1 MSEHSVSVAIIGGG
15 FSGIAAA
22 KKLHEAG
29 VSFLVLEARER
40 LGGRVYTKC
49 FDRDYYLDLGGQWI
63 GPTQDRMYELCH
75 ELGVSYFG
83 TYNQGKNI
91 LDLGEKLK
99 TYRGTIPKLDFFSL
113 LSLDWL
119 IRKIE
124 KLARQIDPKAPWN
137 HPKAKEWDSQHLDE
151 FLLKHSKTKACY
163 NVIRVGCETIFACDP
178 DQLSLLHALFYI
190 RSGTSLDCL
199 IHVKGGAQQDRI
211 KGGMQTLVEA
221 MAKPF
226 LNQIRFQSPVKAI
239 THSLS
244 GVTIE
249 GNYFS
254 VHAEKVIL
262 AVPPPL
268 LAQISFSPVLPSQKL
283 QLLHNYPMGRVAKCF
298 MIYEK
303 PFWRELGFSG
313 QSVADDKTPF
323 QTLYDCSPADS
334 SKGILMGFVVGSR
347 AEQFFSIEKTE
358 RKEKMESVLFRYFG
372 EKAKES
378 IEYQEFSMAD
388 EAWSRGCYAA
398 LMQPHAWTEFQD
410 AYRSSIPP
418 LYFAGTEAATKWHGY
433 IEGAVLAGES
443 AASEILAATHHV

>member
-29 VSFLVLEARER
+29 TSFLVLEARER
-40 LGGRVYTKC
+40 LGGRVFTKQ
-49 FDRDYYLDLGGQWI
+49 FDQGYYLDFGGQWI

-75 ELGVSYFG
+75 ELDVNYFE

-99 TYRGTIPKLDFFSL
+99 TYRGTIPKLDLFSL
-113 LSLDWL
+113 LNLDWL
-119 IRKIE
+119 IRKLE

-151 FLLKHSKTKACY
+151 FLRKHSKTSACY
-163 NVIRVGCETIFACDP
+163 KVIRVGCETIFACDP
-178 DQLSLLHALFYI
+178 DQVSLLHGLFYI

-199 IHVKGGAQQDRI
+199 INVKGGAQEHRI

-226 LNQIRFQSPVKAI
+226 LNQIRLESPVTTI
-239 THSLS
+239 SYTHS
-244 GVTIE
+244 GVTIL
-249 GNYFS
+249 GKGFS
-254 VHAEKVIL
+254 VYADKVIL

-268 LAQISFSPVLPSQKL
+268 LAQISFSPALPSQKL

-298 MIYEK
+298 MIYEM

-313 QSVADDKTPF
+313 QSVSDDKTPY
-323 QTLYDCSPADS
+323 QTLYDCSPADA

-347 AEQFFSIEKTE
+347 AEQFFSLEKND
-358 RKEKMESVLFRYFG
+358 RKVKMEAILTRYFG
-372 EKAKES
+372 EKAKEA
-378 IEYQEFSMAD
+378 IEYQEFSMID
-388 EAWSRGCYAA
+388 EAWSKGCYAA
-398 LMQPHAWTEFQD
+398 LMQPHAWTDFQD
-410 AYRSSIPP
+410 AYRSPLPP

-443 AASEILAATHHV
+443 AAMEILAAIHHD